1 MVQLYAINLVVSFF
15 LCSERGPAGHEKKC
29 ARSESASWAVPG
41 KSRNRAR
48 GHTYLSSDESRV
60 LCNYCGAAY
69 DSRITTLRVL
79 VTATHE
85 AVYSDGSK
93 PILESTTHG
102 CAHGRAHHPLPLSL
116 FYLSV
121 CLGQCET
128 FSPTGLWGDEN
139 EAMPCRRARK
149 GNTALR
155 WVEARGCEREEA
167 TVCFSLSSGFSQR

>member
-1 MVQLYAINLVVSFF
+1 M
-15 LCSERGPAGHEKKC
+15 G
-29 ARSESASWAVPG
+29 
-41 KSRNRAR
+41 RAR
-48 GHTYLSSDESRV
+48 KKPQPGPWSHVPLIRRIARALQLLSCC
-60 LCNYCGAAY
+60 LWF
-69 DSRITTLRVL
+69 TTLRVL